1 MTRQILDIDFWNQ
14 KRQIV
19 RNSYGYTKHWE
30 EIIRRF
36 KQRIEDFYFAPI
48 DKVKDPNKLK
58 GEGFTI
64 LTIQCAL
71 IEMFAAFKYGKIHK
85 FNKNGIDPNYT
96 YKRANDCF
104 IPFLLSEPIFEN
116 HFYVI
121 QNGQQIDNQPFSTT
135 EFYNK
140 VRCGLMH
147 EARTKGDWIVN
158 AKKTYKGAE
167 LIFITQNTTTNKIS
181 IDRTILNKQLK
192 QFFRDY
198 LSKLS
203 QTTQQGSDSRRLF
216 ARKLDHLYD
225 IPADTQNFEW
235 WNDN

>member
-1 MTRQILDIDFWNQ
+1 MARQILDIAFWTA
-14 KRQIV
+14 KRQVV
-19 RNSYGYTKHWE
+19 RNSYNISEHWN
-30 EIIRRF
+30 EIIERF
-36 KQRIEDFYFAPI
+36 KKRIEDFYFSPI

-85 FNKNGIDPNYT
+85 FNKNNTDPNYT
-96 YKRANDCF
+96 YKRADDCF
-104 IPFLLSEPIFEN
+104 IPFLQSEPIFEN
-116 HFYVI
+116 HFYRF
-121 QNGQQIDNQPFSTT
+121 QNGNKLDNQPFSAT

-147 EARTKGDWIVN
+147 EARTKDDWVIN
-158 AKKTYKGAE
+158 AKKEYQGNETV
-167 LIFITQNTTTNKIS
+167 FITQDPTTNRIS

-192 QFFRDY
+192 QYFKDY
-198 LSKLS
+198 LDSLS
-203 QTTQQGSDSRRLF
+203 QATAEGNRLRRLF

-225 IPADTQNFEW
+225 IPADTLNFDW